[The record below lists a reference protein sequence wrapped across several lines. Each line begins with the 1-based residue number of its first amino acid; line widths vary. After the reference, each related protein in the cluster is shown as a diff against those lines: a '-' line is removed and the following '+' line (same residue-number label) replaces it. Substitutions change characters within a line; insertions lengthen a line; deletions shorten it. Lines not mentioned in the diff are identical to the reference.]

1 MCPVFS
7 LFYAEITSH
16 VTFSTWYVASVTAA
30 LKDKFVK
37 LELKFKFRKLIMTS
51 SYPDILAQV
60 SIHNKINKP
69 QITFGI
75 ALEM

>member
-1 MCPVFS
+1 
-7 LFYAEITSH
+7 
-16 VTFSTWYVASVTAA
+16 VASVTAA